1 LRKIFTTNFSEVNNA
16 RGLKGERRPADVIGN
31 AVHVMP
37 IATGQITDD
46 VPTPEQEGKSAAAV
60 GLGRLGERPGRRN
73 VGKTARS
80 DCEKSGKSALG
91 TSSGHHGVL
100 GAAAGSVIGRHEANK
115 RAKLQRQDRPTQD
128 RPTRRTSLS
137 LENRQGHYLG
147 LTISGHRCAARR
159 KSHSIAVVRDAPQ
172 AV

>member
-60 GLGRLGERPGRRN
+60 GLGRLG
-73 VGKTARS
+73 GKA
-80 DCEKSGKSALG
+80 
-91 TSSGHHGVL
+91 
-100 GAAAGSVIGRHEANK
+100 
-115 RAKLQRQDRPTQD
+115 RAKGMSAK
-128 RPTRRTSLS
+128 RRAQIAKKA
-137 LENRQGHYLG
+137 ER
-147 LTISGHRCAARR
+147 ARW
-159 KSHSIAVVRDAPQ
+159 K
-172 AV
+172 